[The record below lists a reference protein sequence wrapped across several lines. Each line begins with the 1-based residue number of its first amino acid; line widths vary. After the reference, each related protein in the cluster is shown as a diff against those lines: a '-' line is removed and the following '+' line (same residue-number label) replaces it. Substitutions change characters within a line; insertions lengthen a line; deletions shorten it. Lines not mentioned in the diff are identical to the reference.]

1 MLTPF
6 AIAGAGLLILAV
18 RHIAVH
24 GRGRWATAAAWLV
37 ILGSF
42 AVSITIAVAVIAF
55 FATFFAAFGLVLMVL
70 AFMIPLAYLGGSVG
84 NGSKGTYPRRYY

>member
-18 RHIAVH
+18 RHVAVH
-24 GRGRWATAAAWLV
+24 GRGRWATAAGWSV
-37 ILGSF
+37 ILGSI
-42 AVSITIAVAVIAF
+42 AASVTIAVATIAF
-55 FATFFAAFGLVLMVL
+55 LATFFAAFGLVLMVL

-84 NGSKGTYPRRYY
+84 NGSRGVYPRRYY